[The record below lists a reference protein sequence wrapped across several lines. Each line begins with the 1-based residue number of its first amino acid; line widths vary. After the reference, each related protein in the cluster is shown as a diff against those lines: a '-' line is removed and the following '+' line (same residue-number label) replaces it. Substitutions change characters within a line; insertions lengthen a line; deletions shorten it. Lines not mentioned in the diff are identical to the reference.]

1 MKLMIRNSLKVL
13 LAACVI
19 YVAVIF
25 IFSNVQLIDRRM
37 SSYFLPN
44 MQRNGGQEMQM
55 MCDLTSNQS
64 KYDAIVLG
72 SSHAYRGYDP
82 RIFEKAGV
90 SLFNAGTSAQN
101 AKGSFVLYNEYLR
114 DRSDVFIL
122 DIYDPVFE
130 LEGTESNMRLIQN
143 VPTNAAA
150 FALVK
155 QEVKMYTLNALA
167 VRLASLNVKD
177 EAPNADYIKNGFCEK
192 KGILYAVEPLND
204 SVFDANEEIFEA
216 FETMIKQ
223 MQADG
228 KRIVLCSHPLP
239 TSVGVHNYHD
249 KFLTRFTPLIAR
261 LGVPYIDL
269 TYYTEGFGI
278 NEFADISHMNQ
289 QGVELYNRLLLNSPS
304 FNEVVKEKTHSN

>member
-13 LAACVI
+13 LAALAI

-37 SSYFLPN
+37 SLFFVPN
-44 MQRNGGQEMQM
+44 LQRNGGQEMQM
-55 MCDLTSNQS
+55 MRDLTSNQT

-82 RIFEKAGV
+82 RIFEQAGV

-101 AKGSFVLYNEYLR
+101 AKGSLVLYNEYLR
-114 DRSDVFIL
+114 DRADVFIL
-122 DIYDPVFE
+122 DVYDPVFE

-143 VPTNAAA
+143 VPTNVAA

-155 QEVKMYTLNALA
+155 QEVKMYTLNAFA
-167 VRLASLNVKD
+167 VRLASMNIKD
-177 EAPNADYIKNGFCEK
+177 EAPNTDYIKNGFCEK

-204 SVFDANEEIFEA
+204 SVFDANEEMFVA
-216 FETMIKQ
+216 FETMVKQ
-223 MQADG
+223 MQSDG

-239 TSVGVHNYHD
+239 ASAGLGNYHD
-249 KFLTRFTPLIAR
+249 KFLARFTPLTER

-269 TYYTEGFGI
+269 TYYTEGFGV
-278 NEFADISHMNQ
+278 NEFADLSHLNQ
-289 QGVELYNRLLLNSPS
+289 QGVVLYNRLLLNSPS
-304 FNEVVKEKTHSN
+304 FNEVVIP

>member
-1 MKLMIRNSLKVL
+1 MKLIVRNSLKVL

-19 YVAVIF
+19 YAGVIF
-25 IFSNVQLIDRRM
+25 IFSNIQLIDRRM
-37 SSYFLPN
+37 SSFFIPN

-55 MCDLTSNQS
+55 MRDLTSSQT

-82 RIFEKAGV
+82 RIFEEAGTT
-90 SLFNAGTSAQN
+90 LFNAGTSAQN

-114 DRSDVFIL
+114 NRTDFFIL

-143 VPTNAAA
+143 VPTNEAAV
-150 FALVK
+150 ALLQ
-155 QEVKMYTLNALA
+155 QEFKMYTLNAMA
-167 VRLASLNVKD
+167 VRIASLNPMD
-177 EAPNADYIKNGFCEK
+177 EAPNNDYIKNGFCEK
-192 KGILYAVEPLND
+192 KGILYAVESLND
-204 SVFDANEEIFEA
+204 SVFDANEEMFLA
-216 FETMIKQ
+216 FEKMVKQ

-239 TSVGVHNYHD
+239 ASPGLRNYHD
-249 KFLTRFTPLIAR
+249 KFLSRFIPLIEH

-278 NEFADISHMNQ
+278 NEFADLSHLNQ
-289 QGVELYNRLLLNSPS
+289 QGVELYNQLLLRNTT
-304 FNEVVKEKTHSN
+304 FREAVK

>member
-1 MKLMIRNSLKVL
+1 MKLIVRNSLKVL
-13 LAACVI
+13 LAAFAI
-19 YVAVIF
+19 YAAVIF

-37 SSYFLPN
+37 SLFFVPN
-44 MQRNGGQEMQM
+44 LQRNGGQELQM
-55 MCDLTSNQS
+55 MRDLTSNQT

-82 RIFEKAGV
+82 RIFEQAGV

-143 VPTNAAA
+143 VPTEKAAV
-150 FALVK
+150 ALVR
-155 QEVKMYTLNALA
+155 QECKIYTVNALL
-167 VRLASLNVKD
+167 VRFASINPID
-177 EAPNADYIKNGFCEK
+177 EAPNNDYVKNGFCEK

-204 SVFDANEEIFEA
+204 SVFDANEEMFVA
-216 FETMIKQ
+216 FETMVKQ

-239 TSVGVHNYHD
+239 ASPGLRNYHD
-249 KFLTRFTPLIAR
+249 KFLARFSPLIQR

-269 TYYTEGFGI
+269 TYYTEGFGV
-278 NEFADISHMNQ
+278 NEFADISHLNQ
-289 QGVELYNRLLLNSPS
+289 QGVEFYNQLLLQNST
-304 FNEVVKEKTHSN
+304 FREAVIK

>member
-1 MKLMIRNSLKVL
+1 MKLMVRNSLKVL
-13 LAACVI
+13 LVACVI
-19 YVAVIF
+19 YAAVIF

-55 MCDLTSNQS
+55 MRDLTSNQT
-64 KYDAIVLG
+64 KYGAIVLG

-82 RIFEKAGV
+82 RIFEQSGI

-101 AKGSFVLYNEYLR
+101 AKGSLVLYNEYLR

-122 DIYDPVFE
+122 DVYDPVFE

-143 VPTNAAA
+143 VPTNEAAL
-150 FALVK
+150 ALVQ
-155 QEVKMYTLNALA
+155 QEFKIYTLNALA
-167 VRLASLNVKD
+167 VRLASINPTD

-204 SVFDANEEIFEA
+204 SVFDANEEMFVA
-216 FETMIKQ
+216 FEKMVKQ
-223 MQADG
+223 IQADG

-239 TSVGVHNYHD
+239 ACPGLHNYHD
-249 KFLTRFTPLIAR
+249 KFLSKFSPLIQK
-261 LGVPYIDL
+261 LGLHYIDL

-289 QGVELYNRLLLNSPS
+289 QGVELYNKLLLDTLK
-304 FNEVVKEKTHSN
+304 VKGYPF

>member
-13 LAACVI
+13 LAAFAI

-25 IFSNVQLIDRRM
+25 IFSNVQLVDRRM
-37 SSYFLPN
+37 SLFFIPN
-44 MQRNGGQEMQM
+44 LQRNGGQEMQM
-55 MCDLTSNQS
+55 MRDLTSNPT
-64 KYDAIVLG
+64 KYDAVVLG
-72 SSHAYRGYDP
+72 SSHAYRGYNP

-90 SLFNAGTSAQN
+90 SVFNAGTSAQN
-101 AKGSFVLYNEYLR
+101 AKGSLVLYNEYLR
-114 DRSDVFIL
+114 DRADIFIL
-122 DIYDPVFE
+122 DVYDPVFE

-143 VPTNAAA
+143 VPTHAAA

-167 VRLASLNVKD
+167 VRLASLNLKD

-204 SVFDANEEIFEA
+204 SIFDANEEMFVA

-239 TSVGVHNYHD
+239 ASAGLHNYHD
-249 KFLTRFTPLIAR
+249 KFLARFTPLIER
-261 LGVPYIDL
+261 LDVPYIDL
-269 TYYTEGFGI
+269 TYYTEGFGV
-278 NEFADISHMNQ
+278 NEFADLSHLNQ
-289 QGVELYNRLLLNSPS
+289 QGVVLYNQLLLQNTTFREAVIP
-304 FNEVVKEKTHSN
+304 

>member
-1 MKLMIRNSLKVL
+1 MKLIVRNSLKVL
-13 LAACVI
+13 LAALVI
-19 YVAVIF
+19 YVGVIF

-37 SSYFLPN
+37 SSFFIPN

-55 MCDLTSNQS
+55 MRDLTSNET

-82 RIFEKAGV
+82 RIFEQSGI

-114 DRSDVFIL
+114 NRSDVFVL

-143 VPTNAAA
+143 VPTDKAAMR
-150 FALVK
+150 LVA
-155 QEVKMYTLNALA
+155 QEFKMYTVNALA
-167 VRLASLNVKD
+167 VRMASFNPID
-177 EAPNADYIKNGFCEK
+177 EAPNSDYIKNGFCEK

-204 SVFDANEEIFEA
+204 SVFDANEEMFVA
-216 FETMIKQ
+216 FEKMVKQ

-239 TSVGVHNYHD
+239 ASPGLHNYHD
-249 KFLTRFTPLIAR
+249 KFLSRFNPLIER
-261 LGVPYIDL
+261 LGVPYIDF

-289 QGVELYNRLLLNSPS
+289 QGVELYNRLLMNSPS
-304 FNEVVKEKTHSN
+304 FNEVVK

>member
-1 MKLMIRNSLKVL
+1 
-13 LAACVI
+13 
-19 YVAVIF
+19 
-25 IFSNVQLIDRRM
+25 M
-37 SSYFLPN
+37 SSFFIPN

-55 MCDLTSNQS
+55 MRDLTFNQT

-82 RIFEKAGV
+82 RIFEQSGI

-101 AKGSFVLYNEYLR
+101 AKGSFVLYTEYLR
-114 DRSDVFIL
+114 NRTDFFIL

-143 VPTNAAA
+143 VPTNEAAV
-150 FALVK
+150 ALVQ
-155 QEVKMYTLNALA
+155 QEFKMYTVNAMA
-167 VRLASLNVKD
+167 VRIASLNPID
-177 EAPNADYIKNGFCEK
+177 EAPNSDYIKNGFCEK
-192 KGILYAVEPLND
+192 KGILYAVESLND
-204 SVFDANEEIFEA
+204 SVFDANEEMFLA
-216 FETMIKQ
+216 FEKMVKQ

-239 TSVGVHNYHD
+239 QSPGLRNYHD
-249 KFLTRFTPLIAR
+249 KFLSRFIPLIER

-278 NEFADISHMNQ
+278 NEFADLSHLNQ
-289 QGVELYNRLLLNSPS
+289 QGVELYNQLLLRNTT
-304 FNEVVKEKTHSN
+304 FHEAVK

>member
-1 MKLMIRNSLKVL
+1 MKLIVRNSLKVL

-19 YVAVIF
+19 YAGAIF

-37 SSYFLPN
+37 SLFFVPN
-44 MQRNGGQEMQM
+44 LQRNGGQELQM
-55 MCDLTSNQS
+55 MRDLTSNPT

-82 RIFEKAGV
+82 RIFEQAEV
-90 SLFNAGTSAQN
+90 SVFNAGTSAQN
-101 AKGSFVLYNEYLR
+101 AKGSLVLYNEYLR
-114 DRSDVFIL
+114 DRADVFIL
-122 DIYDPVFE
+122 DVYDPVFE

-143 VPTNAAA
+143 VPTNTAA

-155 QEVKMYTLNALA
+155 QEVKMYTLNALV

-177 EAPNADYIKNGFCEK
+177 EAPNNDYVKNGFCEK

-204 SVFDANEEIFEA
+204 SVFDANEEMFVA

-223 MQADG
+223 MQGDG

-239 TSVGVHNYHD
+239 QSPGLRNFHD
-249 KFLTRFTPLIAR
+249 KFLARFSPLIER

-278 NEFADISHMNQ
+278 NEFADLSHLNQ
-289 QGVELYNRLLLNSPS
+289 QGVELYNSLLLQNQT
-304 FNEVVKEKTHSN
+304 FHGVVIP

>member
-13 LAACVI
+13 LAALSI

-25 IFSNVQLIDRRM
+25 IFSNVQLVDRRM
-37 SSYFLPN
+37 SLFFVPN
-44 MQRNGGQEMQM
+44 LQRNGGQEMQM
-55 MCDLTSNQS
+55 MRDLTSNQK

-82 RIFEKAGV
+82 RIFEQAGV
-90 SLFNAGTSAQN
+90 SMFNAGTSAQN
-101 AKGSFVLYNEYLR
+101 AKGALVLYNEYLR
-114 DRSDVFIL
+114 DRADVFIL
-122 DIYDPVFE
+122 DVYDPVFE

-143 VPTNAAA
+143 VPTNTAA

-167 VRLASLNVKD
+167 VRLASMNVND
-177 EAPNADYIKNGFCEK
+177 EAPNTDYIKNGFCEK

-204 SVFDANEEIFEA
+204 SVFDANEEMFVA
-216 FETMIKQ
+216 FETLIKQ

-239 TSVGVHNYHD
+239 ASAGLHNYHD
-249 KFLTRFTPLIAR
+249 KFLQRFSPLIER
-261 LGVPYIDL
+261 RGVPYIDL
-269 TYYTEGFGI
+269 TYYAEGFGI
-278 NEFADISHMNQ
+278 NEFADLSHLNQ
-289 QGVELYNRLLLNSPS
+289 QGVELYNRILLENQT
-304 FNEVVKEKTHSN
+304 FHAVVIP

>member
-1 MKLMIRNSLKVL
+1 MKLIVRNSLKVL

-19 YVAVIF
+19 YAGAIF

-37 SSYFLPN
+37 SLFFVPN
-44 MQRNGGQEMQM
+44 LQRNGGQELQM
-55 MCDLTSNQS
+55 MRDLTSNPT

-82 RIFEKAGV
+82 RIFEQAGV

-114 DRSDVFIL
+114 NRTDFFIL

-143 VPTNAAA
+143 VPTNTAA

-192 KGILYAVEPLND
+192 KGILYAVEPLSD
-204 SVFDANEEIFEA
+204 SVFDANEEMFLA
-216 FETMIKQ
+216 FESMIKQ
-223 MQADG
+223 MQSDG

-239 TSVGVHNYHD
+239 QSPGLRNYHE
-249 KFLTRFTPLIAR
+249 KFLSRFTPLIEC

-269 TYYTEGFGI
+269 TYYTEGFGV
-278 NEFADISHMNQ
+278 NEFADLSHLNQ
-289 QGVELYNRLLLNSPS
+289 QGVELYNSLLLQNQT
-304 FNEVVKEKTHSN
+304 FHGVVIP

>member
-13 LAACVI
+13 LAALAI

-25 IFSNVQLIDRRM
+25 IFSNAQLIDRRM

-55 MCDLTSNQS
+55 MRDLTSGQTR
-64 KYDAIVLG
+64 YDAIVLG

-82 RIFEKAGV
+82 RIFEQAGV

-101 AKGSFVLYNEYLR
+101 AKGSFVLYNEYLK
-114 DRSDVFIL
+114 DRANIFIL
-122 DIYDPVFE
+122 DVYDPVFE

-143 VPTNAAA
+143 VPTHAAA

-167 VRLASLNVKD
+167 VRLASLNLKD
-177 EAPNADYIKNGFCEK
+177 EAPNNDYIKNGFCEK

-204 SVFDANEEIFEA
+204 SVFDANEEMFVA

-223 MQADG
+223 MQSDG
-228 KRIVLCSHPLP
+228 KCIVLCSHPLP
-239 TSVGVHNYHD
+239 ASPGLRNYHE
-249 KFLTRFTPLIAR
+249 KFLSRFTPLIER

-269 TYYTEGFGI
+269 TDYTEGFGV
-278 NEFADISHMNQ
+278 NEFADLSHLNQ
-289 QGVELYNRLLLNSPS
+289 QGVELYNQFLLHNTTFREAVIP
-304 FNEVVKEKTHSN
+304 

>member
-1 MKLMIRNSLKVL
+1 MSLFFV
-13 LAACVI
+13 
-19 YVAVIF
+19 
-25 IFSNVQLIDRRM
+25 
-37 SSYFLPN
+37 PN
-44 MQRNGGQEMQM
+44 LQRNGGQELQM
-55 MCDLTSNQS
+55 MRDLTSNTT
-64 KYDAIVLG
+64 KYDAVVLG

-82 RIFEKAGV
+82 RIFEQSGI

-143 VPTNAAA
+143 VPTNEA
-150 FALVK
+150 ALVLVQ
-155 QEVKMYTLNALA
+155 QEFKIYTLNALA

-177 EAPNADYIKNGFCEK
+177 EAPITDYIKNGFCEK

-204 SVFDANEEIFEA
+204 SVFDANEEMFVA
-216 FETMIKQ
+216 FKTLIKQ
-223 MQADG
+223 MQSDG

-239 TSVGVHNYHD
+239 QSPGLRNYHD
-249 KFLTRFTPLIAR
+249 KFLQTFSPLIER

-278 NEFADISHMNQ
+278 NEFADLSHLNQ
-289 QGVELYNRLLLNSPS
+289 QGVELYNRLLLQNQT
-304 FNEVVKEKTHSN
+304 FHAVVIP

>member
-1 MKLMIRNSLKVL
+1 MKLIVRNSLKIL
-13 LAACVI
+13 LAACLI
-19 YVAVIF
+19 YAGVIF

-37 SSYFLPN
+37 SSFFIPN

-55 MCDLTSNQS
+55 MRDLTFNQT

-82 RIFEKAGV
+82 RIFEQSGI

-114 DRSDVFIL
+114 NRTDFFIL

-143 VPTNAAA
+143 VPTNEAAV
-150 FALVK
+150 ALFQ
-155 QEVKMYTLNALA
+155 QEFNMYTLNAMA
-167 VRLASLNVKD
+167 VRIASLNPMD
-177 EAPNADYIKNGFCEK
+177 EAPNNDYIKNGFCEK
-192 KGILYAVEPLND
+192 KGILYAVESLND
-204 SVFDANEEIFEA
+204 SVFDANEEMFLA
-216 FETMIKQ
+216 FEKMVKQ

-239 TSVGVHNYHD
+239 ASPGLRNYHD
-249 KFLTRFTPLIAR
+249 KFLSRFIPLIEH

-278 NEFADISHMNQ
+278 NEFADLSHLNQ
-289 QGVELYNRLLLNSPS
+289 QGVELYNQLLLRNTT
-304 FNEVVKEKTHSN
+304 FREAVK

>member
-13 LAACVI
+13 LAAFAI

-37 SSYFLPN
+37 SLFFVPN
-44 MQRNGGQEMQM
+44 LQRNGGQEMQM
-55 MCDLTSNQS
+55 MRDLTSNPT

-82 RIFEKAGV
+82 RIFEQAWV
-90 SLFNAGTSAQN
+90 SVFNAGTSAQN
-101 AKGSFVLYNEYLR
+101 AKGSLVLYNEYLK
-114 DRSDVFIL
+114 DRADVFIL

-204 SVFDANEEIFEA
+204 SVFNANEEMFLA
-216 FETMIKQ
+216 FESMIKQ
-223 MQADG
+223 MQSDG

-239 TSVGVHNYHD
+239 ASPGLLNYHE
-249 KFLTRFTPLIAR
+249 KFLARFSPLIQH

-278 NEFADISHMNQ
+278 NEFADLSHLNQ
-289 QGVELYNRLLLNSPS
+289 QGVELYNRLLLQNQT
-304 FNEVVKEKTHSN
+304 FHGVVIP

>member
-13 LAACVI
+13 LAAFAI

-25 IFSNVQLIDRRM
+25 IFSNVQLVDRRM
-37 SSYFLPN
+37 SLFFIPN
-44 MQRNGGQEMQM
+44 LQRNGGQEMQM
-55 MCDLTSNQS
+55 MRDLTSNPT
-64 KYDAIVLG
+64 KYDAVVLG

-90 SLFNAGTSAQN
+90 SVFNAGTSAQN
-101 AKGSFVLYNEYLR
+101 AKGSLVLYNEYLR
-114 DRSDVFIL
+114 DRADIFIL
-122 DIYDPVFE
+122 DVYDPVFE

-143 VPTNAAA
+143 VPTHAAA

-167 VRLASLNVKD
+167 VRLASLNLKD

-192 KGILYAVEPLND
+192 KGILYAVEPMSD
-204 SVFDANEEIFEA
+204 SVFDANEEMFLA
-216 FETMIKQ
+216 FETLIKQ
-223 MQADG
+223 MQSDG

-239 TSVGVHNYHD
+239 ASAGLHNYHD
-249 KFLTRFTPLIAR
+249 KFLQRFSPLIER

-269 TYYTEGFGI
+269 THYTEGFGV
-278 NEFADISHMNQ
+278 NEFADLSHLNQ
-289 QGVELYNRLLLNSPS
+289 RGVELYNALLL
-304 FNEVVKEKTHSN
+304 EVFRTKGINF

>member
-13 LAACVI
+13 LAAFTI

-37 SSYFLPN
+37 SLFFVPN
-44 MQRNGGQEMQM
+44 LQRNGGQELQM
-55 MCDLTSNQS
+55 MRDLTSNQI

-82 RIFEKAGV
+82 RIFEQVGIN
-90 SLFNAGTSAQN
+90 LFNAGTSSQN
-101 AKGSFVLYNEYLR
+101 AKGSLVLYNEYLR
-114 DRSDVFIL
+114 DRADIFIL
-122 DIYDPVFE
+122 DVYDPVFE

-177 EAPNADYIKNGFCEK
+177 EAPNTDYIKNGFCEK

-204 SVFDANEEIFEA
+204 SVFDANEEMFVA

-239 TSVGVHNYHD
+239 SSAGLHNYHD
-249 KFLTRFTPLIAR
+249 KFLQRFSPLIER

-269 TYYTEGFGI
+269 TYYAEGFGV
-278 NEFADISHMNQ
+278 NEFADLSHLNQ
-289 QGVELYNRLLLNSPS
+289 QGVELYNRILLENQT
-304 FNEVVKEKTHSN
+304 FHAVVIP

>member
-1 MKLMIRNSLKVL
+1 MKLIVRNSLKVL

-19 YVAVIF
+19 YAGVIF

-37 SSYFLPN
+37 SSFFIPN

-55 MCDLTSNQS
+55 LRDLTSNQT

-82 RIFEKAGV
+82 RIFEEAGTT
-90 SLFNAGTSAQN
+90 LFNAGTSAQN

-114 DRSDVFIL
+114 NRTDFFIL

-143 VPTNAAA
+143 VPTNTAA

-192 KGILYAVEPLND
+192 KGILYAVEPLSD
-204 SVFDANEEIFEA
+204 SVFDANEEMFLA
-216 FETMIKQ
+216 FESMIKQ
-223 MQADG
+223 MQSDG

-239 TSVGVHNYHD
+239 QSPGLRNYHE
-249 KFLTRFTPLIAR
+249 KFLSRFTPLIEC

-269 TYYTEGFGI
+269 TYYTEGFGV
-278 NEFADISHMNQ
+278 NEFADLSHLNQ
-289 QGVELYNRLLLNSPS
+289 QGVELYNSLLLQNQT
-304 FNEVVKEKTHSN
+304 FHGVVIP

>member
-1 MKLMIRNSLKVL
+1 MKLIVRNSLKIL
-13 LAACVI
+13 LAAIVI
-19 YVAVIF
+19 YVGVIF

-37 SSYFLPN
+37 SSFFIPN

-55 MCDLTSNQS
+55 MRDLTSNET

-82 RIFEKAGV
+82 RIFEQSGI

-114 DRSDVFIL
+114 NRSDVFVL

-143 VPTNAAA
+143 VPTDKAAMR
-150 FALVK
+150 LVA
-155 QEVKMYTLNALA
+155 QEFKMYTVNALA
-167 VRLASLNVKD
+167 VRMASLNPID
-177 EAPNADYIKNGFCEK
+177 EAPNSDYIKNGFCEK

-204 SVFDANEEIFEA
+204 SVFDANEEMFVA
-216 FETMIKQ
+216 FEKMVKQ

-239 TSVGVHNYHD
+239 ASPGLHNYHD
-249 KFLTRFTPLIAR
+249 KFLSRFNPLIER
-261 LGVPYIDL
+261 LGVPYIDF

-289 QGVELYNRLLLNSPS
+289 QGVELYNRLLMNSPS
-304 FNEVVKEKTHSN
+304 FNEVVK

>member
-1 MKLMIRNSLKVL
+1 MKLIVRNSLKVL
-13 LAACVI
+13 LAACLI
-19 YVAVIF
+19 YAGVIF

-37 SSYFLPN
+37 SSYFIPN

-55 MCDLTSNQS
+55 MRDLTSNQV

-82 RIFEKAGV
+82 RIFEQAGV
-90 SLFNAGTSAQN
+90 SVFNAGTSAQN
-101 AKGSFVLYNEYLR
+101 AKGSLVLYNEYLR
-114 DRSDVFIL
+114 DRADVFIL
-122 DIYDPVFE
+122 DVYDPVFE

-155 QEVKMYTLNALA
+155 QEVKMYTLNALV
-167 VRLASLNVKD
+167 VRLASLHVKD
-177 EAPNADYIKNGFCEK
+177 EAPNNDYVKNGFCEK

-204 SVFDANEEIFEA
+204 SVFDANEEMFLA
-216 FETMIKQ
+216 FERMVKQ

-239 TSVGVHNYHD
+239 QSPGLRNYHD
-249 KFLTRFTPLIAR
+249 KFLARFSPLIER

-278 NEFADISHMNQ
+278 NEFADLSHLNQ
-289 QGVELYNRLLLNSPS
+289 QGVELYNRLLLRNSN
-304 FNEVVKEKTHSN
+304 FNEAVIK

>member
-13 LAACVI
+13 LAAFAI

-37 SSYFLPN
+37 SLFFVPN
-44 MQRNGGQEMQM
+44 LQRNGGQELQM
-55 MCDLTSNQS
+55 MRDLTSNS
-64 KYDAIVLG
+64 TKYDAIVLG

-82 RIFEKAGV
+82 RIFEQAGV
-90 SLFNAGTSAQN
+90 SVFNAGTSAQN
-101 AKGSFVLYNEYLR
+101 AKGSLVLYNEYLK
-114 DRSDVFIL
+114 DRADVFIL

-143 VPTNAAA
+143 VPTNTAA

-155 QEVKMYTLNALA
+155 QEVNMYTLNALA

-204 SVFDANEEIFEA
+204 SVFNANEEMFLA
-216 FETMIKQ
+216 FEKMIKQ
-223 MQADG
+223 MQSEG

-239 TSVGVHNYHD
+239 ASTGLCNYHE
-249 KFLTRFTPLIAR
+249 KFLARFSPIIER

-278 NEFADISHMNQ
+278 NEFADLSHLNQ
-289 QGVELYNRLLLNSPS
+289 QGVELYNSLLLQNQT
-304 FNEVVKEKTHSN
+304 FHGVVIP

>member
-1 MKLMIRNSLKVL
+1 MKVL
-13 LAACVI
+13 FAAFAI

-25 IFSNVQLIDRRM
+25 IFSNVQLIDRRA
-37 SSYFLPN
+37 SSFFIPN

-55 MCDLTSNQS
+55 MRDLTSNPT

-82 RIFEKAGV
+82 RIFEQSGM
-90 SLFNAGTSAQN
+90 SIFNAGTSAQN
-101 AKGSFVLYNEYLR
+101 AKGSLVLYNEYLR

-122 DIYDPVFE
+122 DVYDPVFE

-143 VPTNAAA
+143 VPTNTAA
-150 FALVK
+150 FALLK

-167 VRLASLNVKD
+167 VRLASMNVKD
-177 EAPNADYIKNGFCEK
+177 EAPNGDYIKNGFCEK

-204 SVFDANEEIFEA
+204 SVFDANEEMFVA
-216 FETMIKQ
+216 FEKMVKQ
-223 MQADG
+223 MQSDG

-239 TSVGVHNYHD
+239 ASPGLRNYHD
-249 KFLTRFTPLIAR
+249 KFLSRFNPLIER
-261 LGVPYIDL
+261 LGIPYIDF

-289 QGVELYNRLLLNSPS
+289 QGVELYNRLLLQNYS
-304 FNEVVKEKTHSN
+304 FNEVVK

>member
-1 MKLMIRNSLKVL
+1 MKLIVRNSLKVL
-13 LAACVI
+13 LAALVI
-19 YVAVIF
+19 YVGVIF

-37 SSYFLPN
+37 SSFFIPN

-55 MCDLTSNQS
+55 MRDLTSNET

-82 RIFEKAGV
+82 RIFEQSGI

-114 DRSDVFIL
+114 NRSDVFVL

-143 VPTNAAA
+143 VPTDKAAMR
-150 FALVK
+150 LVA
-155 QEVKMYTLNALA
+155 QEFKMYTVNALA
-167 VRLASLNVKD
+167 VRMASLNPID
-177 EAPNADYIKNGFCEK
+177 EAPNSDYIKNGFCEK

-204 SVFDANEEIFEA
+204 SVFDANEEMFVA
-216 FETMIKQ
+216 FEKMVKQ

-239 TSVGVHNYHD
+239 ASPGLHNYHD
-249 KFLTRFTPLIAR
+249 KFLERFTPLIQR
-261 LGVPYIDL
+261 LGVQYIDL

-289 QGVELYNRLLLNSPS
+289 QGVELYNRLLMNSPS
-304 FNEVVKEKTHSN
+304 FNEVVK

>member
-1 MKLMIRNSLKVL
+1 MKLMVRNSLKVL
-13 LAACVI
+13 LVACVI
-19 YVAVIF
+19 YAGVIF

-55 MCDLTSNQS
+55 MRDLTSNQT
-64 KYDAIVLG
+64 KYGAIVLG

-82 RIFEKAGV
+82 RIFEQSGM

-101 AKGSFVLYNEYLR
+101 AKGSLVLYNEYLR

-122 DIYDPVFE
+122 DVYDPVFE

-143 VPTNAAA
+143 VPTNEAAL
-150 FALVK
+150 ALVQ
-155 QEVKMYTLNALA
+155 QEFKIYTLNALA
-167 VRLASLNVKD
+167 VRLASINPTD

-204 SVFDANEEIFEA
+204 SVFDANEEMFNA
-216 FETMIKQ
+216 FEKMVKQ

-239 TSVGVHNYHD
+239 KSPGLRNYHD
-249 KFLTRFTPLIAR
+249 KFLSRFNPLIQN
-261 LGVPYIDL
+261 LGLAYIDL
-269 TYYTEGFGI
+269 TYYTEGFGF
-278 NEFADISHMNQ
+278 NEFADLSHLNQ
-289 QGVELYNRLLLNSPS
+289 QGVELYNRLLLQRPS
-304 FNEVVKEKTHSN
+304 FHEVVIP

>member
-1 MKLMIRNSLKVL
+1 MKLIVRNSLKVL
-13 LAACVI
+13 LAANVI
-19 YVAVIF
+19 YVGVIF

-37 SSYFLPN
+37 SSFFIPN

-55 MCDLTSNQS
+55 MRDLTSNQT

-82 RIFEKAGV
+82 RIFEQSGI

-101 AKGSFVLYNEYLR
+101 AKGSWVLYNEYLS

-143 VPTNAAA
+143 LPTNEAAVS
-150 FALVK
+150 LVQ
-155 QEVKMYTLNALA
+155 QEWKMYTLNALA
-167 VRLASLNVKD
+167 VRIASLNPMD
-177 EAPNADYIKNGFCEK
+177 EAPNNDYIKNGFCEK

-204 SVFDANEEIFEA
+204 SVFDVNEEMFVA
-216 FETMIKQ
+216 FEKMVKQ

-239 TSVGVHNYHD
+239 ASPGLRNYHD
-249 KFLTRFTPLIAR
+249 KFLSKFNPLIQR
-261 LGVPYIDL
+261 LGLQYIDL

-278 NEFADISHMNQ
+278 NEFADLSHLNQ
-289 QGVELYNRLLLNSPS
+289 QGVELYNRLLLQNPS
-304 FNEVVKEKTHSN
+304 FHEVVK

>member
-1 MKLMIRNSLKVL
+1 MNLIVRNSLKVL
-13 LAACVI
+13 LAANVI
-19 YVAVIF
+19 YVGVIF

-37 SSYFLPN
+37 SSFFIPN

-55 MCDLTSNQS
+55 MRDLTSNQT

-82 RIFEKAGV
+82 RIFEQSGI

-101 AKGSFVLYNEYLR
+101 AKGSWVLYNEYLS

-143 VPTNAAA
+143 LPTNEAAVS
-150 FALVK
+150 LVQ
-155 QEVKMYTLNALA
+155 QEWKMYTLNALA
-167 VRLASLNVKD
+167 VRIASLNPMD
-177 EAPNADYIKNGFCEK
+177 EAPNNDYIKNGFCEK

-204 SVFDANEEIFEA
+204 SVFDVNEEMFVA
-216 FETMIKQ
+216 FEKMVKQ

-239 TSVGVHNYHD
+239 ASPGLRNYHD
-249 KFLTRFTPLIAR
+249 KFLSKFNPLIQR
-261 LGVPYIDL
+261 LGLQYIDL

-278 NEFADISHMNQ
+278 NEFADLSHLNQ
-289 QGVELYNRLLLNSPS
+289 QGVELYNRLLLQNPS
-304 FNEVVKEKTHSN
+304 FHEVVK

>member
-1 MKLMIRNSLKVL
+1 MKLIVRNSLKVL

-19 YVAVIF
+19 YAGAIF

-37 SSYFLPN
+37 SLFFVPN
-44 MQRNGGQEMQM
+44 LQRNGGQELQM
-55 MCDLTSNQS
+55 MRDLTSNPT

-82 RIFEKAGV
+82 RIFEQAGV

-101 AKGSFVLYNEYLR
+101 AKGSLVLYNEYLR
-114 DRSDVFIL
+114 DRADVFIL
-122 DIYDPVFE
+122 DVYDPVFE

-143 VPTNAAA
+143 VATNAAA

-177 EAPNADYIKNGFCEK
+177 EAPNTDYIKNGFCEK

-204 SVFDANEEIFEA
+204 SVFDANEEMFVV

-223 MQADG
+223 MQSDG
-228 KRIVLCSHPLP
+228 KRIVLCSHALP
-239 TSVGVHNYHD
+239 ASPGLRNYHE
-249 KFLTRFTPLIAR
+249 KFLSRFTPLIER

-269 TYYTEGFGI
+269 TYYTEGFGV
-278 NEFADISHMNQ
+278 NEFADLSHLNQ
-289 QGVELYNRLLLNSPS
+289 QGVELYNQFLLHNTTFREAVIP
-304 FNEVVKEKTHSN
+304 

>member
-13 LAACVI
+13 LAAFAI

-37 SSYFLPN
+37 SSFFIPN

-55 MCDLTSNQS
+55 MRDLTSNQV

-82 RIFEKAGV
+82 RIFEQAGV
-90 SLFNAGTSAQN
+90 SVFNAGTSAQN
-101 AKGSFVLYNEYLR
+101 AKGSLVLYNEYLR
-114 DRSDVFIL
+114 DRADVFIL
-122 DIYDPVFE
+122 DVYDPVFE

-155 QEVKMYTLNALA
+155 QEVKMYTLNALV
-167 VRLASLNVKD
+167 VRLASLHVKD
-177 EAPNADYIKNGFCEK
+177 EAPNNDYVKNGFCEK

-204 SVFDANEEIFEA
+204 SVFDANEEMFLA
-216 FETMIKQ
+216 FERMVKQ

-239 TSVGVHNYHD
+239 QSPGLRNYHD
-249 KFLTRFTPLIAR
+249 KFLARFSPLIER

-278 NEFADISHMNQ
+278 NEFADLSHLNQ
-289 QGVELYNRLLLNSPS
+289 QGVELYNRLLLRNSN
-304 FNEVVKEKTHSN
+304 FNEAVIK

>member
-1 MKLMIRNSLKVL
+1 
-13 LAACVI
+13 
-19 YVAVIF
+19 
-25 IFSNVQLIDRRM
+25 
-37 SSYFLPN
+37 

-55 MCDLTSNQS
+55 MRDLTSSQT

-82 RIFEKAGV
+82 RIFEQSGIN
-90 SLFNAGTSAQN
+90 LFNAGTSAQN
-101 AKGSFVLYNEYLR
+101 AKGSLVLYNEYLR

-143 VPTNAAA
+143 VTTNDAA
-150 FALVK
+150 FDFVK

-167 VRLASLNVKD
+167 VRMASLNPID
-177 EAPNADYIKNGFCEK
+177 EAPNSDYIKNGFCEK

-204 SVFDANEEIFEA
+204 SVFDANEEMFEA
-216 FETMIKQ
+216 FETVIKQ

-239 TSVGVHNYHD
+239 ASPGLHNYHD
-249 KFLTRFTPLIAR
+249 KFLARFTPLIQR
-261 LGVPYIDL
+261 LGVQYIDL

-278 NEFADISHMNQ
+278 NEFADLSHLNQ

-304 FNEVVKEKTHSN
+304 FIEVVK